1 MVRAVTAA
9 AAIVEGVPAGIGGY
23 TFVYAKGRT
32 ERRPGHCRVAYR
44 DAADPTGA
52 VDAYASI
59 GRCPMLSPLSATP
72 SGDATEGSIDDLLVL
87 IRAEYDEMPGLTLT
101 PAQVC
106 RLFGIDPARGDTVM
120 RKLVEAGVLVRSA
133 NGAYMRRRALM

>member
-1 MVRAVTAA
+1 M
-9 AAIVEGVPAGIGGY
+9 
-23 TFVYAKGRT
+23 F
-32 ERRPGHCRVAYR
+32 
-44 DAADPTGA
+44 
-52 VDAYASI
+52 
-59 GRCPMLSPLSATP
+59 SPFSATP
-72 SGDATEGSIDDLLVL
+72 SGDATEGSVDDLFVL